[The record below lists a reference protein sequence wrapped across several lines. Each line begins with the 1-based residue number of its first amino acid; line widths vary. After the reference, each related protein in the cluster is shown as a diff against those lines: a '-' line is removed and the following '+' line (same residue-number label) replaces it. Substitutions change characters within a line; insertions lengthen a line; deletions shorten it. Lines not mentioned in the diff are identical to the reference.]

1 MPLVQLENVKL
12 NYLLLGPAES
22 VEDEPTLVMVHGLA
36 TNLAFWYGIASTLAN
51 SYRVLLLDL
60 RGHGRS
66 SMPPSGYSP
75 SHMATDLQE
84 LLKTLEIATAV
95 LIGHSF
101 GGAVVLHCALQA
113 SCQIERIVLADVR
126 LKQFQPQQQPQD
138 WPHWPQLQK
147 TLATLNIHLAE
158 DEPEAGYRLL
168 VEMARLQVE
177 QPQAVATVQGL
188 SSLYPQGAGLGT
200 VQRWLKLLDTTTAWQ
215 EFIADDGLTQSHLQM
230 LQKPTLAL
238 YGEHSPTLAT
248 GRQLQVCWPHSQ
260 LELVSSAGH
269 FFPLSQPQTFIAH
282 LERFLACPHAA
293 N

>member
-1 MPLVQLENVKL
+1 
-12 NYLLLGPAES
+12 
-22 VEDEPTLVMVHGLA
+22 MVHGLA
-36 TNLAFWYGIASTLAN
+36 TNLAFWYGIASTLTN

-66 SMPPSGYSP
+66 SMPSSGYSP

-84 LLKTLEIATAV
+84 LLEKLEIPTAV

-113 SCQIERIVLADVR
+113 SHRIDSIVLADVR

-138 WPHWPQLQK
+138 WPQWPQLQK
-147 TLATLNIHLAE
+147 TLATLNIHLTK

-177 QPQAVATVQGL
+177 QPQAVTTVQAL
-188 SSLYPQGAGLGT
+188 SSLYPQGSGPGT
-200 VQRWLKLLDTTTAWQ
+200 AQRWLKLLDNTTAWQ
-215 EFIADDGLTQSHLQM
+215 EFTADDGLTHTHLQT

-238 YGEHSPTLAT
+238 YGEHSPTLIT
-248 GRQLQVCWPHSQ
+248 GSQLKAYWPHTQ
-260 LELVSSAGH
+260 LELISNAGH
-269 FFPLSQPQTFIAH
+269 FFPLSQPQAFITH
-282 LERFLACPHAA
+282 LQHFLAFSPAA